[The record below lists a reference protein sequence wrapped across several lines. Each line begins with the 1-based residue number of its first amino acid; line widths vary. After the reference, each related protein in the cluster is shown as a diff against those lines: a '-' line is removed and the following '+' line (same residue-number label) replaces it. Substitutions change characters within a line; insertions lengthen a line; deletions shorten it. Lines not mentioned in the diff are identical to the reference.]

1 MGRVRSYTVEDD
13 GYRLS
18 DALWAQMEPLLPPR
32 PSHPLGC
39 HNPPK
44 PARQVMDAIVFV
56 LRTGC
61 QWNALN
67 ATGICSSSVAH
78 RRFQEWTEA
87 GVFEAFWQQGLLA
100 YDGLEGID
108 WEWLA
113 LDGSMGK
120 APLGGGKNRPQPD
133 RPGQVWDQAQSA
145 HRRPRHA
152 ALRRRGRRQSQR
164 PQTDGRDAGGGPSEA
179 APAYP

>member
-1 MGRVRSYTVEDD
+1 MAKTYAVRDD

-18 DALWAQMEPLLPPR
+18 DEVWAQMEPLLPSR

-78 RRFQEWTEA
+78 RRFQEWAQA

-108 WEWLA
+108 WGWLA

-120 APLGGGKNRPQPD
+120 APLGGEKNRPQPH
-133 RPGQVWDQAQSA
+133 RPGQAGHQAQLA
-145 HRRPRHA
+145 DGRARHA
-152 ALRRRGRRQSQR
+152 ALRRRGRRQPQR
-164 PQTDGRDAGGGPSEA
+164 SSADGRDAGGDPSRA
-179 APAYP
+179 ARAQP